1 MTPESSDPAPTGQV
15 LNTPEAG
22 PLDQGAPDTV
32 PGAGQVLA
40 TPEGGPSFGEAPVPP
55 TWHEHMQGPIL
66 GLDDRPRP
74 AEAPAAPS
82 SPAEPPT
89 AAEPAAAS
97 VSSQQA
103 TSSPP
108 AAPAPERFSGEART
122 AADEKELSK
131 WPPYRGKPVSDVGDA
146 LKYAAPIAAQAEKLV
161 IGALNLSGR
170 GLTRLAHFLDDRRQ
184 ERSAADTQ
192 QNEPER

>member
-1 MTPESSDPAPTGQV
+1 MTPDSSSPTPTGQV
-15 LNTPEAG
+15 SVTPEAG
-22 PLDQGAPDTV
+22 PIDQGVPDPV

-74 AEAPAAPS
+74 AEAPATPP
-82 SPAEPPT
+82 SPAEPP
-89 AAEPAAAS
+89 AAPEPAAAS
-97 VSSQQA
+97 APSQQEASSSA
-103 TSSPP
+103 T
-108 AAPAPERFSGEART
+108 AAAPERFSGETRT
-122 AADEKELSK
+122 VDDEKELSK

-146 LKYAAPIAAQAEKLV
+146 LKYAAPLAAQAEKLV

-170 GLTRLAHFLDDRRQ
+170 GLTRLARALEDRRQ
-184 ERSAADTQ
+184 DRDASNSQENTTER
-192 QNEPER
+192 